1 MSERPI
7 GIFDSGVGGL
17 SILKAIQEH
26 LPNENLLYFAD
37 SRYAPYGTL
46 DEAILKQRCLF
57 IADFF
62 AKQDAKAM
70 VIACNTATALM
81 AEWLRAEYDIPII
94 AIEPA
99 IKPAATISKTRKIG
113 VFATEHTLNSERYQS
128 LKDRF
133 AQKVQVFESACQGFV
148 EQVEKGE
155 LDTLE
160 TISLIEQ
167 NLLPMLDQQIDTLV
181 LGCTHY
187 PFLSKAIKI
196 VAASQALTIVDN
208 ADAVSLQLTRILA
221 ENNLLNLQDHT
232 ANRYFSSSDA
242 QQLHQVM
249 SQLMLEETEVEYV
262 ADQQ

>member
-7 GIFDSGVGGL
+7 GIFDSGFGGL

-37 SRYAPYGTL
+37 SKYAPYGVL
-46 DEAILKQRCLF
+46 SENQLKDRCLF

-62 AKQDAKAM
+62 AQKNAKTM

-81 AEWLRAEYDIPII
+81 AEWLRAEYEMPII

-99 IKPAATISKTRKIG
+99 IKPAAQITKTKKIG
-113 VFATEHTLNSERYQS
+113 VFATQHTLNSDRYHS
-128 LKDRF
+128 LKKRF
-133 AQKVQVFESACQGFV
+133 AKDLQILESDCPGFV

-160 TISLIEQ
+160 TIDLVEL
-167 NLLPMLDQQIDTLV
+167 NLLPMLNQGIDTLV

-187 PFLSKAIKI
+187 PFLTPAIKI
-196 VAASQALTIVDN
+196 VAAQTPLTIIDN

-221 ENNLLNLQDHT
+221 ENNLLNLK
-232 ANRYFSSSDA
+232 ANTNKQFFSSVDSKKHQQTF
-242 QQLHQVM
+242 QQL
-249 SQLMLEETEVEYV
+249 LTEDTKIEYV
-262 ADQQ
+262 DH